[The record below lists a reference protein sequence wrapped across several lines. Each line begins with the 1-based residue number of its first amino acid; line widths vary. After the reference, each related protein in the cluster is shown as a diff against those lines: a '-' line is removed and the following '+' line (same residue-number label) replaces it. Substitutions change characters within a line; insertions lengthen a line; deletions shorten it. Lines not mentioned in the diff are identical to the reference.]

1 MAGNAGNAHSIEGK
15 HLDLPSA
22 HSHNTSVVQSCIPG
36 LWSVR
41 KDDTHKSEPEHLCTC
56 SAGIL

>member
-1 MAGNAGNAHSIEGK
+1 MRFGVGALTLGLEVSSIIGAGGSNIVLESIT
-15 HLDLPSA
+15 D
-22 HSHNTSVVQSCIPG
+22 